1 MALKTVIESTE
12 GLDEALIPFYT
23 EKDGKFVLQ
32 IEGVDAHPDVANLK
46 SAYERVKTDR
56 ETARQERDQYK
67 AKADGL
73 PEDFDPEKWAKLKD
87 GKADEA
93 ALVSLRQELEAERDD
108 WKGKFEKSQETAR
121 KNALDRDLTDALTA
135 AGVVNPAFT
144 KAARNMLADGVQI
157 GSDGKP
163 FIDTDMGPLA
173 LADHVK
179 RWAAGEG
186 KDFVTAPK
194 GGGAKGGDGSKPTNN
209 PLMDKVPQLAEL
221 PEK

>member
-12 GLDEALIPFYT
+12 GLDEALIPLYT
-23 EKDGKFVLQ
+23 ETDGKFVLQ

-46 SAYERVKTDR
+46 SAYERVKADR
-56 ETARQERDQYK
+56 ETAKQERDQFK

-93 ALVSLRQELEAERDD
+93 ALVKLRQELEAERDD
-108 WKGKFEKSQETAR
+108 WKGKFEQSQETAL
-121 KNALDRDLTDALTA
+121 KNAVARDLTDALTA

-144 KAARNMLADGVQI
+144 KAARNMLADGVLI
-157 GSDGKP
+157 GEDGKP
-163 FIDTDMGPLA
+163 FVDTDMGPLA
-173 LADHVK
+173 LADHVN
-179 RWAAGEG
+179 RWAASEG

-194 GGGAKGGDGSKPTNN
+194 GGGAKGGDGSKASNN
-209 PLMDKVPQLAEL
+209 PLMDKVPQLADL
-221 PEK
+221 PEN